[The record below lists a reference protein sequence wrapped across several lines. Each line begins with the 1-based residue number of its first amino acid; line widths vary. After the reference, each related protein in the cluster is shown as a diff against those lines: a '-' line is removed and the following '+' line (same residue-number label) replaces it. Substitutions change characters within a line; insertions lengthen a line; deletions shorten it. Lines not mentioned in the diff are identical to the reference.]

1 MQSNRS
7 DQTMSKKSLYER
19 LGGYDAIFA
28 VTNDLLD
35 RMEKDPQLGRFWQ
48 HRSED
53 GVKRERQL
61 IVDFLC
67 ASSGGPLYY
76 KGRDMKLS
84 HKGMRIS
91 ESDWT
96 IFLNHAD
103 ATLKAFNVPQAEYDE
118 VVAFVQS
125 TKADIVE
132 A

>member
-1 MQSNRS
+1 
-7 DQTMSKKSLYER
+7 MSEKSLYER

-67 ASSGGPLYY
+67 AGSGGPLYY

-103 ATLKAFNVPQAEYDE
+103 ATLKAFNVPQAEYEE

>member
-1 MQSNRS
+1 
-7 DQTMSKKSLYER
+7 MSKKSLYER

-48 HRSED
+48 HRGAD

-61 IVDFLC
+61 IVDFLV
-67 ASSGGPLYY
+67 AATGGPLYY

-84 HKGMRIS
+84 HQGMRIS
-91 ESDWT
+91 EGDWT
-96 IFLNHAD
+96 IFLKHAD
-103 ATLKAFNVPQAEYDE
+103 ATLKAFNVPEAEYDE

>member
-1 MQSNRS
+1 VS
-7 DQTMSKKSLYER
+7 KSLYER

-48 HRSED
+48 HRGTD

-61 IVDFLC
+61 IVDFLV
-67 ASSGGPLYY
+67 AATGGPLYY

-84 HKGMRIS
+84 HQGMRIS
-91 ESDWT
+91 EGDWT
-96 IFLNHAD
+96 IFLKHAD